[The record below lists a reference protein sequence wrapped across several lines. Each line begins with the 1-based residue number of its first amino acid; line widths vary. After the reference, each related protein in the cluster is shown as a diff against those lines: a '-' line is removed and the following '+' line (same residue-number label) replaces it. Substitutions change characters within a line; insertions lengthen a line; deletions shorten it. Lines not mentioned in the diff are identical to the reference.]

1 MAGEAGHRRCDELMG
16 WDGEACL
23 HNDVGGVWLWVPR
36 GHGLMVLALAR
47 GLRASERGSVGMVP
61 CQPTPGFTAK
71 GPYQTSANQPRQTPR
86 KTPAM
91 LIRRSQPKTGGVAGF
106 GLPGEL
112 RSILKMEGV
121 MNSHHLDAFPNLR
134 VRVRTA
140 TSIHHMASGFSHT
153 SFRFAAYLLPMNSMQ
168 AEPRYRMSQ
177 TPKQMLARP
186 DES

>member
-1 MAGEAGHRRCDELMG
+1 MRR
-16 WDGEACL
+16 A
-23 HNDVGGVWLWVPR
+23 
-36 GHGLMVLALAR
+36 HGLGWGSMLAQSLAVGAKGPWIDGVGVAGTLAR

-112 RSILKMEGV
+112 RPILKMEGV

>member
-1 MAGEAGHRRCDELMG
+1 
-16 WDGEACL
+16 
-23 HNDVGGVWLWVPR
+23 VG
-36 GHGLMVLALAR
+36 
-47 GLRASERGSVGMVP
+47 
-61 CQPTPGFTAK
+61 AK
-71 GPYQTSANQPRQTPR
+71 GPWIDGVGVAETVGPGAAGFRAGERGDGAPPANPRFYGKGTLSILSQPATPIPR

-112 RSILKMEGV
+112 RPILKMEGV

-153 SFRFAAYLLPMNSMQ
+153 SFGFAAYLLPMNSMQ